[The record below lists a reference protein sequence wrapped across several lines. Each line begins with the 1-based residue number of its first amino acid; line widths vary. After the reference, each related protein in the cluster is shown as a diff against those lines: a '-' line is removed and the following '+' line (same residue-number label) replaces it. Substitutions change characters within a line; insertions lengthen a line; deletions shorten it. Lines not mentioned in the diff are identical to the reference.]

1 MKKTIDELSIA
12 IKKAD
17 LILHV
22 VDARC
27 INLCSDNWIL
37 KFNKP
42 ILKICNKADLCD
54 KKMIKLKENEF
65 FFNCKN
71 HNEKKKLIS
80 TINKFFKKKK
90 NSLIRQGIKNP
101 FFYLIVVGLP
111 NVGKS
116 TVINL
121 LKGKKITIV
130 KDQPATTRTKN
141 IIKIN
146 DSLFLLDTPGIIF
159 NEIKDDQ
166 TLCILALINVIK
178 HELLPINEIAEFAY
192 NFYQKNYQQQLHKFY
207 CFNRSLSF
215 ADFIIFLAK
224 KRNYF
229 LSNNKI
235 DQNRTIKAFYH
246 DLINSK
252 ICLVNYEKK

>member
-27 INLCSDNWIL
+27 INLCSNNWIL

-42 ILKICNKADLCD
+42 VLKICNKDDLCD
-54 KKMIKLKENEF
+54 KKTIKLKENEIF
-65 FFNCKN
+65 LNCKN
-71 HNEKKKLIS
+71 PNERRKLINA
-80 TINKFFKKKK
+80 INKFLKEKK
-90 NSLIRQGIKNP
+90 NSLIKQGLKNP

-116 TVINL
+116 SIINL
-121 LKGKKITIV
+121 LKKARAVIV
-130 KDQPATTRTKN
+130 QDQPATTKTKN
-141 IIKIN
+141 IVKIS
-146 DSLFLLDTPGIIF
+146 DSIFLLDTPGVLF
-159 NEIKDDQ
+159 NEVKNYQ
-166 TLCILALINVIK
+166 TLYQLALINVVKQEI
-178 HELLPINEIAEFAY
+178 LPLNEITKFAY
-192 NFYQKNYQQQLHKFY
+192 NFYLKNYYQQFKKFY
-207 CFNRSLSF
+207 CLVGNPSF
-215 ADFIIFLAK
+215 SDFIIFLAK
-224 KRNYF
+224 KRNY
-229 LSNNKI
+229 LLPNSKI
-235 DQNRTIKAFYH
+235 DQNRTIKAFYN